1 MRLQLFSLTH
11 TLLSPPHPPPPFTDK
26 YHAITGLQQ
35 QHARAFA
42 EQLKQRNIPFWLRYV
57 LLPGYTDAPGDIQA
71 LIDFCREQP
80 TLQGVELLPY
90 HL

>member
-1 MRLQLFSLTH
+1 
-11 TLLSPPHPPPPFTDK
+11 
-26 YHAITGLQQ
+26 
-35 QHARAFA
+35 
-42 EQLKQRNIPFWLRYV
+42 V

-71 LIDFCREQP
+71 LSDFCREQP